1 MGLEEYRRK
10 RDASRTPEPVGD
22 EPPTPGGATRTGVF
36 VVHLH
41 DASHRH
47 YDLRLEAGGVLA
59 SFAVPKGPALDP
71 ADKRLAMRTEDH
83 PLAYLDFEAVIPE
96 GNYGAGSMI
105 VWDRGR
111 VRYLDGTSE
120 DGLAK
125 GKLDFVLEGMK
136 LGGRFALVF
145 TGDRPGQPKGSWL
158 LVKKEDDASR
168 AAEGKPPITERSP
181 RSILS
186 GLTVEELPR
195 ARAVEQALVAEAAAA
210 GAPEGVVDARRTSP
224 MLCAQKAAPE
234 VAPGHAFELKLDG
247 VRLLAQRGA
256 RGSFLTSRRGRDETH
271 RYPEIA
277 RAIDALPVS
286 SVVLDGEIVAF
297 DERGVPSFQ
306 RLGRRMNRDD
316 ARDVRAA
323 MLDVPVLFVA
333 FDLLALGPRDL
344 RGLPL
349 RERKALLARL
359 LPAPGVVR
367 ALAWLEGDGR
377 PLFSFVRQHRL
388 EGVVVKSLASPYRE
402 GPRRTGDW
410 IKWKTE
416 RDEDFVVIGHTR
428 GESGRQRLGA
438 LDLASYEGDALVYR
452 GKVGSGLSEPEIDR
466 LLARL
471 EPLETSEPAL
481 RGPLGSAPRGRLH
494 VRPELVVRVRF
505 LGYTDEGHIRFPV
518 YLGVRDDVAPKDCRA
533 APHGV
538 PHDAPDPPEA
548 RDPSHDSSHDPSL
561 DPSRA
566 GLAKPDERRAV
577 LTNRKKVL
585 FPPDA
590 SAGPFARALTKGDL
604 IDYYDSI
611 ADVVL
616 VHLRD
621 RPVVMVRY
629 PDGIE
634 GKSFFQWN
642 VPARLPSWVPTAILP
657 PEEAGEEERRVFMVQ
672 DRETLRFV
680 ANLAAVVL
688 HVLPQ
693 RVRPAATVGA
703 PPVHDRERTDYLTID
718 FDVGEARLADA
729 ATLARTLRGLAEGAG
744 LRPFLK
750 TSGQSGL
757 HVLVPVGRVPTAT
770 ARILAEL
777 FGRVLVARHP
787 DLATMERGVE
797 RRGKKVYVDTGQ
809 TGGHRT
815 IVAPYSVRARPGGPV
830 STPLRWLELDDT
842 LDPARFSML
851 TVPARVAREGDPMAT
866 LYGEQVD
873 VAAIVP
879 KLAALLVG

>member
-10 RDASRTPEPVGD
+10 RDASQTPEPVGD
-22 EPPTPGGATRTGVF
+22 EPVVAGGATRTGVF

-41 DASHRH
+41 AASHRH

-96 GNYGAGSMI
+96 GNYGAGAMI

-111 VRYLDGTSE
+111 VRYLEGTSE
-120 DGLAK
+120 EGLVK

-168 AAEGKPPITERSP
+168 AAIGKPPITERAP

-195 ARAVEQALVAEAAAA
+195 ARELEAALVSAAAAA
-210 GAPEGVVDARRTSP
+210 GAPLGVVDARRTSP
-224 MLCAQKAAPE
+224 MLCSLSPAPE
-234 VAPGHAFELKLDG
+234 VAEGHAFELKLDG
-247 VRLLAQRGA
+247 IRLLAQRSL
-256 RGSFLTSRRGRDETH
+256 RGSILTSRRGRDETH

-277 RAIDALPVS
+277 RAVDALPVS
-286 SVVLDGEIVAF
+286 SLVLDGEVVAF

-333 FDLLALGPRDL
+333 FDVLALGPRDL

-349 RERKALLARL
+349 RARKALLARL
-359 LPAPGVVR
+359 LPASGVLR
-367 ALAWLEGDGR
+367 SLAWLEGDGR
-377 PLFSFVRQHRL
+377 PLFTFVRQHRL
-388 EGVVVKSLASPYRE
+388 EGVVVKDLAAPYRE
-402 GPRRTGDW
+402 GPRRTTDW

-416 RDEDFVVIGHTR
+416 RDEDFVVVGHTR

-466 LLARL
+466 LLERL
-471 EPLETSEPAL
+471 SPLEASEPAL
-481 RGPLGSAPRGRLH
+481 RGPLGSAPRGRTH

-505 LGYTDEGHIRFPV
+505 LGYTEQGHVRFPV
-518 YLGVRDDVAPKDCRA
+518 YLGVRDDVGPKDCRA

-538 PHDAPDPPEA
+538 PHDAPDAARELEPSARQKPE
-548 RDPSHDSSHDPSL
+548 
-561 DPSRA
+561 
-566 GLAKPDERRAV
+566 ERRAV
-577 LTNRKKVL
+577 VTNRKKVL
-585 FPPDA
+585 FPPDEG
-590 SAGPFARALTKGDL
+590 AGPFSRALTKGDL
-604 IDYYDSI
+604 VDYYDAI
-611 ADVVL
+611 ADVAL

-629 PDGIE
+629 PDGIG

-642 VPARLPSWVPTAILP
+642 VPHTLPSWVPTAILP
-657 PEEAGEEERRVFMVQ
+657 PEQPGEEERRVFLVQ

-693 RVRPAATVGA
+693 RVRPSHGEGGL
-703 PPVHDRERTDYLTID
+703 PVHDRERTDYLTID
-718 FDVGEARLADA
+718 FDVGEARFRDA
-729 ATLARTLRGLAEGAG
+729 ATLARTLRGLAETAG

-757 HVLVPVGRVPTAT
+757 HVLMPVGGVPTAT

-777 FGRVLVARHP
+777 LGRVLVMRHP
-787 DLATMERGVE
+787 ELATMERGVE
-797 RRGKKVYVDTGQ
+797 RRGSKVYVDTGQ

-830 STPLRWLELDDT
+830 STPLRWLELDDA

-851 TVPARVAREGDPMAT
+851 TVPARVAREGDPMST
-866 LYGEQVD
+866 LYSELVD
-873 VAAIVP
+873 VASIVP
-879 KLAALLVG
+879 KLASLLTG